1 MDKLAKLL
9 EKANSRLKT
18 SNSGIKIFKRGQKLS
33 LRGMLPP
40 KKGKDKYSQ
49 QIVSLGIFCNAAGI
63 KSAEKQ
69 AQKLASQLALK
80 EFKWDDWSK
89 QSKTFNS
96 LGYWVEKFEVD
107 YFNRRERNK
116 QSQTTWNIDYNHIF
130 KRIDSKE
137 NLTEETLIQL
147 VLTTEPDTRQRQRA
161 VMAVSSLAKFV
172 EIEVDLKRYKGNY
185 SYLKNNNRILPTE
198 EEIIKQYW
206 SISNPHW
213 QRAYGL
219 MAAYGVSNH
228 ELFYV
233 DLDSLLKPPGHL
245 VSTYR
250 KEHYGVRRIY
260 CLYPEWYKDWELH
273 KHIDLPKVT
282 GKDNRDLGHRV
293 TTQFRRY
300 SVCKPGDL
308 RHCWAIRA
316 MAFIP
321 DSMAA
326 RMMAH
331 ETQVHNKT
339 YKRWI
344 DENDEDRFYQLLIN
358 RSDRPK
364 PPNV

>member
-1 MDKLAKLL
+1 
-9 EKANSRLKT
+9 
-18 SNSGIKIFKRGQKLS
+18 
-33 LRGMLPP
+33 MLPP
-40 KKGKDKYSQ
+40 KKGKDKASQ
-49 QIVSLGIFCNAAGI
+49 QVISLGIYCNAAGI
-63 KSAEKQ
+63 QSAEKQ

-80 EFKWDDWSK
+80 EFDWHEWGK
-89 QSKTFNS
+89 QSKTSDNF
-96 LGYWVEKFEVD
+96 GYWVKEFEVD
-107 YFNRRERNK
+107 YFNRRERNEK
-116 QSQTTWNIDYNHIF
+116 SQTTWDTDYNHIF

-147 VLTTEPDTRQRQRA
+147 VLTTDPDTRQRQRA
-161 VMAVSSLAKFV
+161 VMAASSLAKFA
-172 EIEVDLKRYKGNY
+172 EIEVDLGRYKGNY
-185 SYLKNNNRILPTE
+185 SYLKNSARILPTE
-198 EEIIKQYW
+198 EEIIKYYW
-206 SISNPHW
+206 SIPNPHW
-213 QRAYGL
+213 QRAFGL
-219 MAAYGVSNH
+219 MAAYGISNH

-233 DLDSLLKPPGHL
+233 DLNSLQVSPGHL

-250 KEHYGVRRIY
+250 KEHHGVRRIY
-260 CLYPEWYKDWELH
+260 CLYPEWYEDWKLYE
-273 KHIDLPKVT
+273 HIDLPRVT
-282 GKDNRDLGHRV
+282 GKNNRDLGHRV
-293 TTQFRRY
+293 STAFRRY
-300 SVCKPGDL
+300 GLCKPGDL

-364 PPNV
+364 PPTV